1 MYTEYTTVYVYAL
14 DCWTSQDSNKRKAKE
29 TPVEAEV
36 PDEDDIDEQESEE
49 SEESMVLVDGK
60 SKFSFFNIICDILG

>member
-1 MYTEYTTVYVYAL
+1 MKGVENYLKLFVDYYL
-14 DCWTSQDSNKRKAKE
+14 MMSSSQKHKRKANE

-36 PDEDDIDEQESEE
+36 PDEDNIDEEE

-60 SKFSFFNIICDILG
+60 SKFSFFKIICDILG

>member
-1 MYTEYTTVYVYAL
+1 MKLFVDYYL
-14 DCWTSQDSNKRKAKE
+14 MMSSSQKHKRKAKE

-36 PDEDDIDEQESEE
+36 PDEEDIDEQESKE

-60 SKFSFFNIICDILG
+60 SKFSFFKIICDILG

>member
-1 MYTEYTTVYVYAL
+1 MSS
-14 DCWTSQDSNKRKAKE
+14 SQKHKRKAKE

-49 SEESMVLVDGK
+49 SMVLVDGK
-60 SKFSFFNIICDILG
+60 SKFSFFKIICDILGKGTFR

>member
-1 MYTEYTTVYVYAL
+1 MKLFVDYYL
-14 DCWTSQDSNKRKAKE
+14 MMSSSQKHKRKAME

-49 SEESMVLVDGK
+49 SMVLVDGK
-60 SKFSFFNIICDILG
+60 SKFSFFKIICDILG

>member
-1 MYTEYTTVYVYAL
+1 MKGVENYLKLFVDYYL
-14 DCWTSQDSNKRKAKE
+14 MMSSSQKHKQKAKE

-36 PDEDDIDEQESEE
+36 PDEDNIDEQE

-60 SKFSFFNIICDILG
+60 SKFSFFKIICDILG